1 MSNKLELVYETVKML
16 QNKLESYK
24 NFNNKDNHELSLS
37 NEQSLLNN
45 LPSFGSNN
53 ESNELNNA
61 NINENKDKNE
71 KDQLNYKILKGD
83 IIKLENK
90 NKDLVKLM
98 KDQEI
103 IFKKTEDNY
112 KNYINNLL
120 KIQSFNQKY
129 E

>member
-71 KDQLNYKILKGD
+71 KDQLNYKILKCD